1 MSRRGARDAH
11 CWPFLVG
18 RGRVVGQRTLLVPRF
33 LGERNLSGLLRDAIT
48 GSLTQEGESRHAE
61 APLPG
66 GGRIGLSYRIVQA
79 SPPGADG
86 VVLRDR
92 SGRPIELA
100 YGVVVTGGSGA
111 RARMSVAD
119 ADLPG
124 LRPMV
129 LDVFARFLEAERAF
143 PPAVSARVTV
153 AELAAGTVPVPEPGR
168 AAEPAPAAPDSA
180 DDAPAEP
187 GEAAPGPEAAGEP
200 QDGEPQ
206 DGELQDGEP
215 QDGENGA
222 EEDAPEDRFGLV
234 GRLVALL
241 RGPGGGLWAVVLLA
255 GWPVAVVL
263 ALVLIL
269 KD

>member
-1 MSRRGARDAH
+1 MSRRGSRDAG
-11 CWPFLVG
+11 CWPFLVA
-18 RGRVVGQRTLLVPRF
+18 RGRRVGQRTLLVPRF
-33 LGERNLSGLLRDAIT
+33 LSERNLSGLLRDAIT

-61 APLPG
+61 AALPG

-119 ADLPG
+119 TDLPG

-129 LDVFARFLEAERAF
+129 LDVFARFLEDERAF
-143 PPAVSARVTV
+143 PPAVSARVPV

-168 AAEPAPAAPDSA
+168 AGESAPATSGRKDAS
-180 DDAPAEP
+180 DAPAGAEKAVP
-187 GEAAPGPEAAGEP
+187 GSGAAAGAQQGEGSTE
-200 QDGEPQ
+200 DG
-206 DGELQDGEP
+206 
-215 QDGENGA
+215 
-222 EEDAPEDRFGLV
+222 PEDRLGLV
-234 GRLVALL
+234 ERLVALL

-255 GWPVAVVL
+255 GWPLAAVL

>member
-1 MSRRGARDAH
+1 MSRRGSRDAG
-11 CWPFLVG
+11 CWPFLVA
-18 RGRVVGQRTLLVPRF
+18 RGRKVGQRTLLVPGF
-33 LGERNLSGLLRDAIT
+33 LSERNLSGLLRDAIT
-48 GSLTQEGESRHAE
+48 GSLTQDGESRHAE

-66 GGRIGLSYRIVQA
+66 GGRIVLSYRIVQA

-129 LDVFARFLEAERAF
+129 LDVFARFLEDERAF

-153 AELAAGTVPVPEPGR
+153 AELAAGTVPVPEPGQ
-168 AAEPAPAAPDSA
+168 AAEPAPAAPGAKDASA
-180 DDAPAEP
+180 APSGPE
-187 GEAAPGPEAAGEP
+187 EEAPGPEAA
-200 QDGEPQ
+200 DGPER
-206 DGELQDGEP
+206 P
-215 QDGENGA
+215 QDGENG
-222 EEDAPEDRFGLV
+222 EDGPEDRFGLV

-255 GWPVAVVL
+255 GWPVAVVP
-263 ALVLIL
+263 ALVLIF

>member
-1 MSRRGARDAH
+1 MSRRGSRDAG
-11 CWPFLVG
+11 CWPFLVA
-18 RGRVVGQRTLLVPRF
+18 RGRKVGQRTLLVPRF
-33 LGERNLSGLLRDAIT
+33 LSERNLSGLLRDAIT
-48 GSLTQEGESRHAE
+48 GSLTQDGESRHAE

-79 SPPGADG
+79 SPPGAEG

-111 RARMSVAD
+111 RARLSVAD

-129 LDVFARFLEAERAF
+129 LDVFARFLEDERGF
-143 PPAVSARVTV
+143 PSAVSARVAV
-153 AELAAGTVPVPEPGR
+153 AELAAGTVPVPESGQ
-168 AAEPAPAAPDSA
+168 AGEPASAAPDRKDGS
-180 DDAPAEP
+180 DAP
-187 GEAAPGPEAAGEP
+187 GESGKAVPGPGAADGPRQP
-200 QDGEPQ
+200 QQGDDGSET
-206 DGELQDGEP
+206 
-215 QDGENGA
+215 
-222 EEDAPEDRFGLV
+222 APEDHLGLV

-241 RGPGGGLWAVVLLA
+241 RGPGGGLWAAVLLA
-255 GWPVAVVL
+255 GWPLAAVL

>member
-1 MSRRGARDAH
+1 MSRRGVREAG
-11 CWPFLVG
+11 CWPFLVA

-33 LGERNLSGLLRDAIT
+33 LGERNLSGVLRDAIT
-48 GSLTQEGESRHAE
+48 GGLTQTGESRHAE

-79 SPPGADG
+79 SPPGSDG

-100 YGVVVTGGSGA
+100 YGVVVSEGS
-111 RARMSVAD
+111 RARVSVTD

-129 LDVFARFLEAERAF
+129 LDIFARFLEDERAF
-143 PPAVSARVTV
+143 RPAVSARVPVT
-153 AELAAGTVPVPEPGR
+153 ALAAGTVPVPEPGQP
-168 AAEPAPAAPDSA
+168 AVPAPATKGASA
-180 DDAPAEP
+180 ASAGP
-187 GEAAPGPEAAGEP
+187 GEAMPGPRADEGP
-200 QDGEPQ
+200 QQGDGV
-206 DGELQDGEP
+206 
-215 QDGENGA
+215 
-222 EEDAPEDRFGLV
+222 PEDRPGLV

-241 RGPGGGLWAVVLLA
+241 RGPGGGLWAFVLLA
-255 GWPVAVVL
+255 GWPLAAVL